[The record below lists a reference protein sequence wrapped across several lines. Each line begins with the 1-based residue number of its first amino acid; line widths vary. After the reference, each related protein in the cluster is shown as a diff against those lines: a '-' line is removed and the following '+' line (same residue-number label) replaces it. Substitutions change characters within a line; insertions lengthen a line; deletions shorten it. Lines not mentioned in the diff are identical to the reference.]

1 MQNKIIQIEQDYIQ
15 KIHNIEK
22 LYLDDNKIKILKKWK
37 RPKIKQVKK

>member
-22 LYLDDNKIKILKKWK
+22 LYLDDNKIKILKFNY
-37 RPKIKQVKK
+37 